1 MTQSVLPYSRKVG
14 SQAEVPSV
22 VIDATEVMHVSGYQ
36 VYRMRKQ
43 GLVSAKV
50 EHRLKYALIRPYLLS
65 MFKHHKVLDIGCSA
79 GVIGLQAVLDGC
91 QHVHF
96 LDHDPEY
103 IDVVKQVHRF
113 IGQPDSNTHVSSLG
127 KFDKAMDVGFAF
139 AIIHWIY
146 SYSEQS
152 GSLEKAIKLLH
163 NICPQALFIEWV
175 APEDYAIGMADHIRQ
190 NQGVIEAP
198 YDFEHF
204 QAALKQH
211 YKHIQYV
218 GKVTK
223 TREIWLASNL
233 PIHATM
239 MLLVKSTLASLG
251 IRAKRLLSLKSVLR
265 SLGLGR

>member
-14 SQAEVPSV
+14 SQAEVPS
-22 VIDATEVMHVSGYQ
+22 ISFETDGVMHVSGYQ
-36 VYRMRKQ
+36 VYKMGKQ
-43 GLVSAKV
+43 GLVSAKF
-50 EHRLKYALIRPYLLS
+50 EHRLKYALIRPYLLA
-65 MFKHHKVLDIGCSA
+65 MFKANKVLDIGCSA

-91 QHVHF
+91 QQVHF

-113 IGQPDSNTHVSSLG
+113 IEKPDTNTHVSSLG
-127 KFDKAMDVGFAF
+127 QFDKTMEVGFAF

-152 GSLEKAIKLLH
+152 GSLEKAITLLH

-175 APEDYAIGMADHIRQ
+175 APNDYAIGMADHIKQ
-190 NQGVIEAP
+190 NQSVIEAP

-211 YKHIQYV
+211 YKHLRFV
-218 GKVTK
+218 GKVTQ
-223 TREIWLASNL
+223 TREIWLASSQ
-233 PIHATM
+233 A
-239 MLLVKSTLASLG
+239 VKYDKIAL
-251 IRAKRLLSLKSVLR
+251 LR
-265 SLGLGR
+265 SRIFSFKFSLLNNSLIRIMKQLLRKF